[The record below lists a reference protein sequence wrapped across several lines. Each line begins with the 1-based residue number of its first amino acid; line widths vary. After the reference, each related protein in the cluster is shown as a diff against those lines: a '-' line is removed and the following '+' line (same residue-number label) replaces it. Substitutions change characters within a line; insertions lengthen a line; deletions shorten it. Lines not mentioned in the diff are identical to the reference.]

1 MNKMCEDESNKAIL
15 KYRDIRKS
23 RTKNFDNSK
32 RIVRFDEKKTEIKD
46 FIPDKTIPETTINK
60 TLKKSISNKDKKIFK
75 ILPKLEIID
84 SNGKIIKEDIK
95 YSKDNEEFIK
105 KRGKK
110 CSGEFKI
117 AIDFFRNLSKEKDEF
132 LLLTNE
138 DIKTNTVKNQ
148 FVGKLEKVDAGNKS
162 KNIKK

>member
-1 MNKMCEDESNKAIL
+1 MCDDESNKAIL
-15 KYRDIRKS
+15 KYRDVRKS
-23 RTKNFDNSK
+23 RTKNYDQSN
-32 RIVRFDEKKTEIKD
+32 RVVRFDEKKTEIKD
-46 FIPDKTIPETTINK
+46 FIPEKTIPEVNINK

-75 ILPKLEIID
+75 ILPKLEIIE
-84 SNGKIIKEDIK
+84 SNGKIVSEDIK

-105 KRGKK
+105 KREEK
-110 CSGEFKI
+110 CSGEFKK
-117 AIDFFRNLSKEKDEF
+117 AIDFFRNLSKEKEEF

>member
-1 MNKMCEDESNKAIL
+1 MGDEESNKAIL
-15 KYRDIRKS
+15 KNKNIRKS
-23 RTKNFDNSK
+23 RTKNYDQSN
-32 RIVRFDEKKTEIKD
+32 RVVRFDEKKTEIKD
-46 FIPDKTIPETTINK
+46 FIPEKTIPEVNINK

-75 ILPKLEIID
+75 ILPKLEIIE
-84 SNGKIIKEDIK
+84 SNGKIVSEDIK

-105 KRGKK
+105 KREEK
-110 CSGEFKI
+110 CSGEFKK
-117 AIDFFRNLSKEKDEF
+117 AIDFFRNLSKEKEEF

>member
-1 MNKMCEDESNKAIL
+1 MGDEESNKAIL
-15 KYRDIRKS
+15 KNKNIRKS
-23 RTKNFDNSK
+23 RTKNYDQSN
-32 RIVRFDEKKTEIKD
+32 RVVRFDEKKTEIKD
-46 FIPDKTIPETTINK
+46 FIPEKTIPEVNINK

-84 SNGKIIKEDIK
+84 SNGKIIREDIK

>member
-1 MNKMCEDESNKAIL
+1 MGDESNKAIL
-15 KYRDIRKS
+15 KNKNIRKS
-23 RTKNFDNSK
+23 RTKNYDQSN
-32 RIVRFDEKKTEIKD
+32 RVVRFDEKKTEIKD
-46 FIPDKTIPETTINK
+46 FIPEKTIPEVNINK

>member
-1 MNKMCEDESNKAIL
+1 MCEDESNKAIL

-23 RTKNFDNSK
+23 RTKNFDNSN
-32 RIVRFDEKKTEIKD
+32 RVVRFDEKKTEIKD
-46 FIPDKTIPETTINK
+46 FIPDKTIPEITINK
-60 TLKKSISNKDKKIFK
+60 TLKKSSSNKDKKIFK

>member
-1 MNKMCEDESNKAIL
+1 MGDEESNKAIL
-15 KYRDIRKS
+15 KNKNIRKS
-23 RTKNFDNSK
+23 RTKNYDQSN
-32 RIVRFDEKKTEIKD
+32 RVVRFDEKKTEIKD
-46 FIPDKTIPETTINK
+46 FIPEKTIPEVNINK

-84 SNGKIIKEDIK
+84 SNGKIIREDIK
-95 YSKDNEEFIK
+95 YSKENEEFIK